1 VAGIPARSSSRLT
14 ALLISL
20 VLIGC
25 ARAAAPPTLVPVA
38 EHYRLIADDATEAL
52 LWALTR
58 EYSRQANPYAHFTV
72 ESSPP
77 TLFGE
82 RLRAGQVTLGATSL
96 VPPAPAGLR
105 WWLADL
111 ALDGVVVIV
120 HSANPTADLT
130 LRDLRDIFSGARN
143 RWADYGQDALGDIE
157 VAVREEGN
165 GARALFDRTVMGAQ
179 RLTFDA
185 LMMPS
190 SETMLNF
197 VALRPGAIGY
207 APLASVLASSA
218 SPGARPRVRA
228 LTVEGVAPEAPRF
241 LSGDYPLTRSLYF
254 IALSEPQGELRNFV
268 VWALGPEG
276 RAVAQSLGY
285 GVFADESRRP

>member
-1 VAGIPARSSSRLT
+1 VAGVPARVSSRLA
-14 ALLISL
+14 ALSVSL

-25 ARAAAPPTLVPVA
+25 ARAAAPPTFAPVA

-52 LWALTR
+52 LWSLTR

-72 ESSPP
+72 EPSPP
-77 TLFGE
+77 ALFAE

-120 HSANPTADLT
+120 HPANPTTGLT

-207 APLASVLASSA
+207 APLASLAAASA
-218 SPGARPRVRA
+218 SPEARPRVRA
-228 LTVEGVAPEAPRF
+228 LMVEGVAPEAPRF

-276 RAVAQSLGY
+276 QAVAQSLGY

>member
-1 VAGIPARSSSRLT
+1 VAGIPAGLPSRLT
-14 ALLISL
+14 ALAVSL
-20 VLIGC
+20 ALIGC
-25 ARAAAPPTLVPVA
+25 ARAAAPPTSAPVA
-38 EHYRLIADDATEAL
+38 EHYRLIADDATEYL
-52 LWALTR
+52 LWSLTR
-58 EYSRQANPYAHFTV
+58 EYSRQANPYAHFTI

-77 TLFGE
+77 ALFVE
-82 RLRAGQVTLGATSL
+82 RLRSGQVTLGATAL

-105 WWLADL
+105 WWLTDL

-120 HSANPTADLT
+120 HPANLTTSLT

-143 RWADYGQDALGDIE
+143 HWADYGQDALGDIE

-165 GARALFDRTVMGAQ
+165 SARVHFDQVVIGTQ
-179 RLTFDA
+179 RLTFNA

-207 APLASVLASSA
+207 APLASLAAFSA
-218 SPGARPRVRA
+218 SPEAKPRVRA
-228 LTVEGVAPEAPRF
+228 LAVEGVMPEASRF

-268 VWALGPEG
+268 LWALGPEG

-285 GVFADESRRP
+285 GVFADESRQP

>member
-1 VAGIPARSSSRLT
+1 LT
-14 ALLISL
+14 ALAVSL
-20 VLIGC
+20 ALIGC
-25 ARAAAPPTLVPVA
+25 ARAAAPPTSAPVA
-38 EHYRLIADDATEAL
+38 GHYRLIADDATEYL
-52 LWALTR
+52 LWSLTR
-58 EYSRQANPYAHFTV
+58 EYSRQANPYAHFTI

-77 TLFGE
+77 ALFVE
-82 RLRAGQVTLGATSL
+82 RLRSGQVTLGATAL
-96 VPPAPAGLR
+96 VPPPPAGLR
-105 WWLADL
+105 WWLTDL

-120 HSANPTADLT
+120 HPANLTTSLT

-143 RWADYGQDALGDIE
+143 HWADYGQDALGDIE

-165 GARALFDRTVMGAQ
+165 SARVHFDQVVIGTQ
-179 RLTFDA
+179 RLTFNA

-207 APLASVLASSA
+207 APLASLAASSA
-218 SPGARPRVRA
+218 SPEAKPRVRA
-228 LTVEGVAPEAPRF
+228 LAVEGVMPEASRF

-268 VWALGPEG
+268 LWALGPEG

-285 GVFADESRRP
+285 GVFADESRQP